1 MIRIFVFIF
10 LKGFMIKLKENEG
23 IPRNILLMM
32 SIVSGLTVANLYY
45 NQPLLEEMRAS
56 LRINEVEANFITV
69 ITQIGYAL
77 GLLLIVPMADK
88 CSRRK
93 IVTTCMTIAM
103 LMALVIALA
112 SNVWLVWGASI
123 IIGACSVVPQIFV
136 PMAGQF
142 SRPEH
147 KSRNMGF
154 VLSGLLTGIL
164 AARVIGGYLG
174 GWLGWRL
181 MFGLVAFIM
190 LLSLLV
196 SLRMMPVMQSS
207 FKGSYH
213 SLIATIGKIYVAHPR
228 MRNYSLRA
236 AFGFGSMM
244 SIWSCMAF
252 HLADAPFH
260 AGSDKVGMLGLCG
273 IAGAMAA
280 SGVGKYIPRYGI
292 DKISSLGHLLQII
305 AWLVAYFLSDTYIG
319 LILAI
324 ILVDIG
330 AQCLQLSN
338 QSGCLKEVPD
348 ATNRAN
354 TIFMTTLFI
363 GGSIGTFCAGVAWER
378 MGWLGVCATGLAF
391 ALCSVITTWVISK
404 SAQR

>member
-1 MIRIFVFIF
+1 
-10 LKGFMIKLKENEG
+10 MIKLKENEG

-181 MFGLVAFIM
+181 MFGLD
-190 LLSLLV
+190 
-196 SLRMMPVMQSS
+196 R
-207 FKGSYH
+207 K
-213 SLIATIGKIYVAHPR
+213 
-228 MRNYSLRA
+228 
-236 AFGFGSMM
+236 
-244 SIWSCMAF
+244 
-252 HLADAPFH
+252 
-260 AGSDKVGMLGLCG
+260 
-273 IAGAMAA
+273 
-280 SGVGKYIPRYGI
+280 
-292 DKISSLGHLLQII
+292 
-305 AWLVAYFLSDTYIG
+305 
-319 LILAI
+319 
-324 ILVDIG
+324 
-330 AQCLQLSN
+330 
-338 QSGCLKEVPD
+338 
-348 ATNRAN
+348 
-354 TIFMTTLFI
+354 
-363 GGSIGTFCAGVAWER
+363 
-378 MGWLGVCATGLAF
+378 
-391 ALCSVITTWVISK
+391 SVV
-404 SAQR
+404 

>member
-1 MIRIFVFIF
+1 
-10 LKGFMIKLKENEG
+10 MIKLKENEG
-23 IPRNILLMM
+23 IPTRILWMM
-32 SIVSGLTVANLYY
+32 SIVGGLTVANLYY
-45 NQPLLEEMRAS
+45 NQPLLEEIRVS
-56 LRINEVEANFITV
+56 LQINEVEANLITV

-93 IVTTCMTIAM
+93 IVISCMTIAM
-103 LMALVIALA
+103 FMASVIALA
-112 SNVWLVWGASI
+112 SNVWMVWGASI
-123 IIGACSVVPQIFV
+123 ILGACSVVPQIFV
-136 PMAGQF
+136 PMAGLF
-142 SRPEH
+142 SRPEQ

-154 VLSGLLTGIL
+154 VLSGLLTGVL

-181 MFGLVAFIM
+181 MFGLVAFVM

-196 SLRMMPVMQSS
+196 SLRMMPVMRSS
-207 FKGSYH
+207 FRGSYR
-213 SLIATIGKIYVAHPR
+213 SLIATVGKIYVAHPR
-228 MRNYSLRA
+228 MRSYSFRA
-236 AFGFGSMM
+236 AFSFGSMM

-260 AGSDKVGMLGLCG
+260 AGSDMVGMLGLCG
-273 IAGAMAA
+273 VAGAMAA
-280 SGVGKYIPRYGI
+280 SGVGRYIPRYGI
-292 DKISSLGHLLQII
+292 GRISCLGHLLQIT
-305 AWLVAYFLSDTYIG
+305 AWLVAYFLGNSYFG

-324 ILVDIG
+324 MLVDIG

-354 TIFMTTLFI
+354 TIFMTTLFA
-363 GGSIGTFCAGVAWER
+363 GGSLGTFCAGVAWESL
-378 MGWLGVCATGLAF
+378 GWLGVCAIGMAF
-391 ALCSVITTWVISK
+391 ALCSVVTTWVIGKATNS
-404 SAQR
+404 